1 MGMRLARPQ
10 ERRRA
15 EGTIA
20 LINVVFLMLIFFL
33 IAGTLT
39 PPLDPDVSL
48 AQSRLAEGAEPPD
61 ALFAT
66 AQGELRLRGRA
77 VGVEEF
83 MASQDGAGA
92 GVLVKLA
99 ADRDLPAVHLIDIV
113 AALKQAGAERVH
125 IVTELAR
132 R

>member
-1 MGMRLARPQ
+1 MRIARPP
-10 ERRRA
+10 ERRKS

-39 PPLDPDVSL
+39 PPLDPDVAL
-48 AQSRLAEGAEPPD
+48 AEAQLAEGSEPPD

-66 AQGELRLRGRA
+66 AGGQLRLRGRA
-77 VGVEEF
+77 VSVEEF
-83 MASQDGAGA
+83 MATLDQAGAGA
-92 GVLVKLA
+92 SVKLA
-99 ADRDLPAVHLIDIV
+99 ADRNLPAVYLIDIV
-113 AALKQAGAERVH
+113 AALKLAGAERVH

-132 R
+132 Q

>member
-1 MGMRLARPQ
+1 MRIARPP

-39 PPLDPDVSL
+39 PPLDPDVAL
-48 AQSRLAEGAEPPD
+48 AEASLAEGTEPPD
-61 ALFAT
+61 ALFVT
-66 AQGELRLRGRA
+66 AAGELRMRGRA
-77 VGVEEF
+77 VSIEEF
-83 MASQDGAGA
+83 MASSGEGSAGPS
-92 GVLVKLA
+92 VKLA
-99 ADRDLPAVHLIDIV
+99 ADRNLPAVELIDIV
-113 AALKQAGAERVH
+113 AALKQAGAARVH

-132 R
+132 Q